1 MKLKNLFYLLLALP
15 LAFAACEEPA
25 PVDKPTPEAPKFTLT
40 SDATMEFE
48 AAGGEGTITFVY
60 DFTDVQEAMVDIE
73 CAAEWV
79 EVADKVQAYAA
90 SFTFTVAAND
100 SEEAREAVVKATIGD
115 LYFEVTVKQAGE
127 EVQETPKTPVFE
139 LVSAETMEFGQDQAL
154 GTIEFKLE
162 NPVEGVEV
170 VAKANAA
177 WVSNVT
183 VKENTIEFTVN
194 ANTGAAREAKI
205 TATYGMLEF
214 KVTVKQAEYV
224 APAPVLE
231 ITSTLEAFAAEGGE
245 GVLAYV
251 LENAVEGVEL
261 QATADVEWITITS
274 AADGVVAFT
283 VAKNETSSQRG
294 GNITLTYGEV
304 SATAK
309 VEQLFEGYDPN
320 INYSTFTVIESWAEL
335 KQEGKQWNI
344 TFVEK
349 VELMGECQTVISFYM
364 DEANAQRVV
373 DGTYSVANGGI
384 LVNSAAQ
391 NGFSSYRSNSSDAT
405 DITDATFDVTVD
417 TENKVITVNGTFQAA
432 NNIITLNYTGEI
444 RGMDLSDGSI
454 STDLWTEWS
463 SVKKNWQDA
472 SELLFTAVST
482 DGSLSICFDI
492 LHAKGADKVCPE
504 GTFNVAPYLWEG
516 DVLAD
521 SSYLTYNTIKT
532 SFKSG
537 YITVEHISGGYK
549 FTFDIT
555 DTADRNFKGIIEGP
569 IEGGVNPQ

>member
-1 MKLKNLFYLLLALP
+1 MKLKNLFYLLLAMP
-15 LAFAACEEPA
+15 LAFAACEE
-25 PVDKPTPEAPKFTLT
+25 TPEVKPQPEKEPVLTLT

-48 AAGGEGTITFVY
+48 AQGGEGVITYTLENAKEGVELTATCTAEWVSNLTDGETITFTV
-60 DFTDVQEAMVDIE
+60 EANE
-73 CAAEWV
+73 
-79 EVADKVQAYAA
+79 
-90 SFTFTVAAND
+90 T
-100 SEEAREAVVKATIGD
+100 EEAREATIAVAYD
-115 LYFEVTVKQAGE
+115 AKSFEVTVKQAGKK
-127 EVQETPKTPVFE
+127 ETPKAPVFE
-139 LVSAETMEFGQDQAL
+139 LVSEEVMEFGQDQAL
-154 GTIEFKLE
+154 GTIEFNLE
-162 NPVEGVEV
+162 NAIAGVEV
-170 VAKANAA
+170 EAKANAS
-177 WVSNVT
+177 WISNVS
-183 VKENTIEFTVN
+183 VKDNTIEFVVA
-194 ANTGAAREAKI
+194 ANDGAAREAKI

-231 ITSTLEAFAAEGGE
+231 ITSTPEPFAFEGGE
-245 GVLAYV
+245 GVIAYV

-261 QATADVEWITITS
+261 QATADVEWITFTS
-274 AADGVVAFT
+274 VADGVVTFT
-283 VAKNETSSQRG
+283 VAKNETDTQRS

-344 TFVEK
+344 TFVEE

-432 NNIITLNYTGEI
+432 NNIVTLNYTGEI

-504 GTFNVAPYLWEG
+504 GTFNVAPYLWQG